1 MVLPRDCLR
10 WILKRAIASG
20 SGHPIVS
27 NGPLFNSHARAG
39 FILVN
44 INPAY
49 RASELRY
56 TLSAAG
62 IKALVTATQ
71 FKNSDYVGF
80 SFDDVFKLP
89 SERHYS
95 QLASVSE
102 SLTCHDPINIQ
113 FTSGTTGAPKGATLS
128 HRNIVNNARYVGMRN
143 GAALRRPTV
152 HTRALY
158 HCFGMVMGN
167 LACLVHGATM
177 VYPSEGFDPLAVLR
191 AVETEQ
197 CTALYGVPTMF
208 IAELAQQELAHF
220 DLSSL
225 RSGQPA
231 PPRLLDV
238 GGETPR
244 SPAGIHFPRRE

>member
-1 MVLPRDCLR
+1 
-10 WILKRAIASG
+10 
-20 SGHPIVS
+20 
-27 NGPLFNSHARAG
+27 
-39 FILVN
+39 
-44 INPAY
+44 
-49 RASELRY
+49 
-56 TLSAAG
+56 
-62 IKALVTATQ
+62 
-71 FKNSDYVGF
+71 
-80 SFDDVFKLP
+80 
-89 SERHYS
+89 
-95 QLASVSE
+95 
-102 SLTCHDPINIQ
+102 
-113 FTSGTTGAPKGATLS
+113 
-128 HRNIVNNARYVGMRN
+128 
-143 GAALRRPTV
+143 
-152 HTRALY
+152 
-158 HCFGMVMGN
+158 MVMGN

-177 VYPSEGFDPLAVLR
+177 VYPSEGFDPLAMLR